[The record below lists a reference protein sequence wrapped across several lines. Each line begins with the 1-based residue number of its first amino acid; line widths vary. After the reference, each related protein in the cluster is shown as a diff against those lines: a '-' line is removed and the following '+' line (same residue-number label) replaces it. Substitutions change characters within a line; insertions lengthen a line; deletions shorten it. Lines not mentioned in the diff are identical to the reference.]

1 VSLKRLA
8 WTDDILARAEKSV
21 KDEKPRMA
29 LTRIGMARRILRE
42 CRERAQKYAKR
53 DAAIKAG
60 KEKCFLC
67 KTTKGEHT

>member
-42 CRERAQKYAKR
+42 CRERAEKYARR
-53 DAAIKAG
+53 DEQIRNG
-60 KEKCFLC
+60 KHPCHLC
-67 KTTKGEHT
+67 K